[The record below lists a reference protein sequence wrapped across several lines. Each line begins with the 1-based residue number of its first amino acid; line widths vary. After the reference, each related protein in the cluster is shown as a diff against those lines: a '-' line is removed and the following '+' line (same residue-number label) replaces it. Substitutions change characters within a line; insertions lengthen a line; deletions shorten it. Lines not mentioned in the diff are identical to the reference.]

1 MVIYLQDVDN
11 IDDNK
16 NKLTN
21 RNLGDIEVILAPRFI
36 CLIN

>member
-1 MVIYLQDVDN
+1 MVIYLQDV
-11 IDDNK
+11 DDNK

-21 RNLGDIEVILAPRFI
+21 RNLGDVEVILAPRFI